1 MFISFDAATA
11 LTEIYPKEIMTDVY
25 NDLIQGGSLSTVD
38 KVKRVKN

>member
-25 NDLIQGGSLSTVD
+25 DDLLQGSSLSTADTVI
-38 KVKRVKN
+38 RVKN